1 MGTLLLTN
9 DLEPLSLC
17 LLYHLQSSL
26 MIFVLMMMA
35 GSKILRHPL
44 QLYHPHNRHGR
55 NGGLFDIA
63 SLGLFCAGAQY
74 RTHNLCC
81 LTWETANVCA
91 AEMKCYADQCD
102 TNCKLW
108 AARLADL
115 TERQARGQG
124 SGQRPPGPNQPPSA
138 ATTSRTNGVPNS
150 SSLTSRTSSSHE
162 GAADERSPGST
173 PRRIRQHKGSDEVRV
188 GDVDGAQ
195 RDTAEPNYPP
205 VPYPQRMLS
214 PSGLPPQDYQTVF
227 PLSLPVH
234 FLHEQLQLNAGF
246 ASGSARHSS
255 TSSLNGSSIQ
265 AGASEDGDADVQVYG
280 VNGHHGDVDMSPLS
294 GSRSPSPF
302 ANGTPNP
309 FTAATTTSG
318 FSPASTLKHRPYPSL
333 STQSASISPTSTV
346 PGPSEYSSPASPS
359 EYARSRILSS
369 SSSVSGYSSYMGSAI
384 GSSGA
389 EKDRDPQGS
398 IRAAYKLSVRKKR
411 SFHRNS
417 WTPSLGSGTDSSN
430 VPAVPFLPT
439 SVTSASGTILQRT
452 SPLGNIAAAAP
463 SSPCPTSI
471 TPEPMSPPATPPLKV
486 SNDDRTDPGGDTIMS
501 ET

>member
-1 MGTLLLTN
+1 MCRSYGYPTTN
-9 DLEPLSLC
+9 DLEHQYAFSVWTKCWVGFLDI
-17 LLYHLQSSL
+17 LYL
-26 MIFVLMMMA
+26 
-35 GSKILRHPL
+35 GSIC
-44 QLYHPHNRHGR
+44 
-55 NGGLFDIA
+55 
-63 SLGLFCAGAQY
+63 CAGPPCRIHNPRRLILETPNV
-74 RTHNLCC
+74 RT
-81 LTWETANVCA
+81 
-91 AEMKCYADQCD
+91 AEMKRYADQCD

-108 AARLADL
+108 GARLADL
-115 TERQARGQG
+115 SERQAREQG
-124 SGQRPPGPNQPPSA
+124 SGQRPQGPNQPPSVPIA
-138 ATTSRTNGVPNS
+138 PRTNGVPNS
-150 SSLTSRTSSSHE
+150 SLLTSRSSSSNE
-162 GAADERSPGST
+162 GAVDERGPGSS
-173 PRRIRQHKGSDEVRV
+173 PRRVRQHTGSDEVRI

-195 RDTAEPNYPP
+195 RDTTEPNYPP
-205 VPYPQRMLS
+205 VPYPQRALS
-214 PSGLPPQDYQTVF
+214 PFGIPPPQDYQTVF
-227 PLSLPVH
+227 PLSLPAH
-234 FLHEQLQLNAGF
+234 FLHEQLQLNAGL

-255 TSSLNGSSIQ
+255 TSSLNGGSVL
-265 AGASEDGDADVQVYG
+265 AGASEDGDVDMQVSG
-280 VNGHHGDVDMSPLS
+280 VNGHRGYVDMSPLS

-309 FTAATTTSG
+309 FATATTTSG
-318 FSPASTLKHRPYPSL
+318 FSHESTSNHYPSV
-333 STQSASISPTSTV
+333 STQSVSNSPTSTV
-346 PGPSEYSSPASPS
+346 PGPSEFSSPASPS

-384 GSSGA
+384 GSGGV

-471 TPEPMSPPATPPLKV
+471 TPEPISPPATPPLKV